1 MAYKRSRADNGR
13 VFECKTCYKQFPS
26 FQALGGHR
34 TSHKRMKMREGSE
47 AMKTERIKKVHG
59 CTVCGLEF
67 SMGQALG
74 GHMTKHRRH
83 EYGDQK
89 DEKKEA
95 KLLFDLNLPPMH
107 TLDQFF
113 CDVPY
118 MFQFF

>member
-1 MAYKRSRADNGR
+1 MAHKRSRSERADNGR

-34 TSHKRMKMREGSE
+34 TSHKRMRAE
-47 AMKTERIKKVHG
+47 AMKTERIKKVHV
-59 CTVCGLEF
+59 CPVCGLEF

-83 EYGDQK
+83 EYEDKK

-95 KLLFDLNLPPMH
+95 VLLFDLNLPPMH
-107 TLDQFF
+107 LDQFF
-113 CDVPY
+113 CDVRVPMY
-118 MFQFF
+118 QFF